1 MIGSAIPMWLR
12 YRLMDLR
19 GRGIYAD
26 HANACKCIFIH
37 IPKAAGTS
45 VALALFGKE
54 SRHIPWFEYQKANPW
69 KFKRYFKFSFV
80 RNPWDR
86 AVSSYFFLR
95 KGGMN
100 SADAEWAARNLAG
113 YPTFSDFV
121 RGWLTR
127 ANVQTWVHFRPQH
140 FYICNEAGEVMVDFL
155 GRVERME
162 QDYLHVASRIGCA
175 RPLERVNVGERKH
188 YSDYYDDEAR
198 QIVQH
203 VYARDIELF
212 NYAFEQRLA

>member
-1 MIGSAIPMWLR
+1 MWLR

-26 HANACKCIFIH
+26 HAHACKCIFIH

-54 SRHIPWFEYQKANPW
+54 SRHIPWFEYQQANPW

-100 SADAEWAARNLAG
+100 SADAEWATRNLAA
-113 YPTFSDFV
+113 YPTFADFA
-121 RGWLTR
+121 RGGLTR
-127 ANVQTWVHFRPQH
+127 ADIQAWVHFRPQH
-140 FYICNEAGEVMVDFL
+140 FYICNEAGGIMVDFV
-155 GRVERME
+155 GRVEKIE
-162 QDYLHVASRIGCA
+162 HDYLHVANRIGCV
-175 RPLERVNVGERKH
+175 RRLERLNVVERMH
-188 YSDYYDDEAR
+188 YSNYYDDEAR
-198 QIVQH
+198 QIVQQ

-212 NYAFEQRLA
+212 NYAFEQRPT